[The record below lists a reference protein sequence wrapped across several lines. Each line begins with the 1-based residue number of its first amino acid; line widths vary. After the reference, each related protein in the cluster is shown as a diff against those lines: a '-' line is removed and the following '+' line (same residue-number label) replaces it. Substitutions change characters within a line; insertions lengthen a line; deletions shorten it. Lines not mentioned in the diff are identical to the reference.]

1 MFFLKTLRKNPEAP
15 IFCLVFS
22 IVLFRLS
29 NIFVILFM
37 RLDARLRRGGAVLY
51 LSFNE
56 YFRCPPICPLAV
68 HRVCLVLISPPPP
81 LDGCDRVVFTLVG
94 IHAYRPTRGYI
105 E

>member
-1 MFFLKTLRKNPEAP
+1 MKNPEAP
-15 IFCLVFS
+15 VFGLVLSIF
-22 IVLFRLS
+22 LFRLMY
-29 NIFVILFM
+29 IFVILFM

-51 LSFNE
+51 LSFNK

-81 LDGCDRVVFTLVG
+81 FDGCDRGVIPLVG
-94 IHAYRPTRGYI
+94 IHAYRPTRGYS